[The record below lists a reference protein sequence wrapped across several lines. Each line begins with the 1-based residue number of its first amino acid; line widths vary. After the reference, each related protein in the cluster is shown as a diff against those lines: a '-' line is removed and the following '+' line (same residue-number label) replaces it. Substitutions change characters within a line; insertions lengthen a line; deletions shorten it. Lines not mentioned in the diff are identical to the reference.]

1 MNIEHALTIPL
12 GLPPYLV
19 LDQLHRGISP
29 ASILAPEDSLL
40 AEYENADG
48 YAYRWGNVI
57 EARTPAWLAW
67 HVAPV
72 ALWHDTDAL
81 RRSPAQTAAAL
92 IPLLQH
98 QVIGTLSKELPA
110 GLMLAGCHPQ
120 SRRYPHVL
128 FSLVLI
134 DPRREREIRRWL
146 ADSFL
151 ETVLPNVLGRSR
163 AEITELCRA
172 NAASE

>member
-29 ASILAPEDSLL
+29 ASILASEDSLL
-40 AEYENADG
+40 AEYRNADG

-72 ALWHDTDAL
+72 TLWSDTAAL
-81 RRSPAQTAAAL
+81 RRSSAQTAATL
-92 IPLLQH
+92 TPLLQH
-98 QVIGTLSKELPA
+98 QVIGTLTEALPA

-134 DPRREREIRRWL
+134 DPDREREIRRWL
-146 ADSFL
+146 ANIFL
-151 ETVLPNVLGRSR
+151 ERVLPNVLGRIR
-163 AEITELCRA
+163 AEIIAVCRTHA
-172 NAASE
+172 VSD